1 MNRRIRQYIG
11 LIVAVA
17 LYYVIHEGA
26 HLAVA
31 LALGV
36 FKQINIIGLGM
47 QIDVFA
53 EQMSPTQ
60 MGWFCAAGPLTTL
73 VVGWLMVVF
82 VSKICSIK
90 SALIRT
96 CAWYT
101 SLTMLILDPLYL
113 GIFYRWVGGGDM
125 NGIAQIVPEMGA
137 SVVAVIVGVVN
148 LVLIW
153 KVLYPAYARSFANE
167 KRDL

>member
-1 MNRRIRQYIG
+1 MSRRIRQYIG
-11 LIVAVA
+11 LVAAVV

-31 LALGV
+31 LVLGV

-53 EQMSPTQ
+53 EQMTSSQ
-60 MGWFCAAGPLTTL
+60 MGWFCAAGPIATF
-73 VVGWLMVVF
+73 VAGWLLVIF
-82 VSKICSIK
+82 TSKICNIK

-113 GIFYRWVGGGDM
+113 GLFYRWVGGGDM
-125 NGIAQIVPEMGA
+125 NGIALIVPEVVA
-137 SVVAVIVGVVN
+137 SVVAAIIGVVN
-148 LVLIW
+148 IIIIW
-153 KVLYPAYARSFANE
+153 KVLYPAYTRSFAEE
-167 KRDL
+167 KK

>member
-1 MNRRIRQYIG
+1 MSRRIRQYIG
-11 LIVAVA
+11 LVAAVV

-53 EQMSPTQ
+53 EQMTPSQ
-60 MGWFCAAGPLTTL
+60 MGWFCAAGPIATF
-73 VVGWLMVVF
+73 VAGWLLVIF
-82 VSKICSIK
+82 TSKICSMR

-113 GIFYRWVGGGDM
+113 SLFYRWVGGGDM
-125 NGIAQIVPEMGA
+125 NGIALIVPEVVA
-137 SVVAVIVGVVN
+137 SVVAAIIGVVN
-148 LVLIW
+148 IIIIW
-153 KVLYPAYARSFANE
+153 KVLYPAYTRSFAEE
-167 KRDL
+167 KK

>member
-1 MNRRIRQYIG
+1 MSRRIRQYIG
-11 LIVAVA
+11 LVVAVA

-53 EQMSPTQ
+53 EQMTSSQ
-60 MGWFCAAGPLTTL
+60 MGWFCAAGPIATS
-73 VVGWLMVVF
+73 VVGWLLVLF
-82 VSKICSIK
+82 ARRICSMN

-101 SLTMLILDPLYL
+101 SLTMLVLDPLYL

-125 NGIAQIVPEMGA
+125 NGIALIVPE
-137 SVVAVIVGVVN
+137 VVASAVAVVVGVVN
-148 LVLIW
+148 IILIW
-153 KVLYPAYARSFANE
+153 RVLYPAYTRSFAEE
-167 KRDL
+167 KK

>member
-1 MNRRIRQYIG
+1 MSRRIRQYIG
-11 LIVAVA
+11 LVAAVV

-31 LALGV
+31 LTLGV

-47 QIDVFA
+47 QIDVVA
-53 EQMSPTQ
+53 EQMTSSQ
-60 MGWFCAAGPLTTL
+60 MGWFCAAGPIATF
-73 VVGWLMVVF
+73 VAGWLLVIF
-82 VSKICSIK
+82 TSKICNIK

-113 GIFYRWVGGGDM
+113 GVFYRWVGGGDM
-125 NGIAQIVPEMGA
+125 NGIALIVPEVVA
-137 SVVAVIVGVVN
+137 SVVAAIIGVVN
-148 LVLIW
+148 IIVIW
-153 KVLYPAYARSFANE
+153 KVLYLAYTRSFAEE
-167 KRDL
+167 KK

>member
-1 MNRRIRQYIG
+1 MSRRIRQYIG
-11 LIVAVA
+11 LVAAVV

-53 EQMSPTQ
+53 EQMTSSQ
-60 MGWFCAAGPLTTL
+60 MGWFCAAGPIATF
-73 VVGWLMVVF
+73 VAGWLLVIF
-82 VSKICSIK
+82 TSKICNIK

-101 SLTMLILDPLYL
+101 ALTMLILDPLYL
-113 GIFYRWVGGGDM
+113 GLFYRWVGGGDM
-125 NGIAQIVPEMGA
+125 NGIALIVPEVVA
-137 SVVAVIVGVVN
+137 SVVAAIIGVVN
-148 LVLIW
+148 IIIIW
-153 KVLYPAYARSFANE
+153 KVLYPAYTRSFAEE
-167 KRDL
+167 KK

>member
-1 MNRRIRQYIG
+1 MSRRIRQYIG
-11 LIVAVA
+11 LVVAVV

-31 LALGV
+31 LGMGT
-36 FKQINIIGLGM
+36 FKQINFIGLGM

-53 EQMSPTQ
+53 EQMTPTQ
-60 MGWFCAAGPLTTL
+60 MGWFCVAGPLTTF
-73 VVGWLMVVF
+73 VVGWLLVVF
-82 VSKICSIK
+82 AGKICSVE

-101 SLTMLILDPLYL
+101 SLTMLVLDALYL

-125 NGIAQIVPEMGA
+125 NGIALIVPEVVA
-137 SVVAVIVGVVN
+137 SVVAIAIGVLN
-148 LVLIW
+148 IILIW
-153 KVLYPAYARSFANE
+153 RVLYPAYARSFADE
-167 KRDL
+167 KK

>member
-1 MNRRIRQYIG
+1 MSRRIRQYIG
-11 LIVAVA
+11 LVVAVV

-31 LALGV
+31 LGMGT
-36 FKQINIIGLGM
+36 FKQINFIGLGM

-53 EQMSPTQ
+53 EQMTPTQ
-60 MGWFCAAGPLTTL
+60 MGWFCVAGPLTTF
-73 VVGWLMVVF
+73 VVGWLLVVF
-82 VSKICSIK
+82 AGKICSVE

-101 SLTMLILDPLYL
+101 SLTMLVLDALYL

-125 NGIAQIVPEMGA
+125 NGITLIVPEVVA
-137 SVVAVIVGVVN
+137 SVVAIAIGVLN
-148 LVLIW
+148 IILIW
-153 KVLYPAYARSFANE
+153 RVLYPAYARSFADE
-167 KRDL
+167 KK

>member
-1 MNRRIRQYIG
+1 MSRRIRQYIG
-11 LIVAVA
+11 LVAAVV

-53 EQMSPTQ
+53 EQMTSSQ
-60 MGWFCAAGPLTTL
+60 MGWFCAAGLIATFIA
-73 VVGWLMVVF
+73 GWLLVLF
-82 VSKICSIK
+82 AGKICSMR

-113 GIFYRWVGGGDM
+113 GVFYRWVGGGDM
-125 NGIAQIVPEMGA
+125 NGIALIVPEEVA
-137 SVVAVIVGVVN
+137 TVVAAIIGVVN
-148 LVLIW
+148 IIVIW
-153 KVLYPAYARSFANE
+153 KALYP
-167 KRDL
+167 

>member
-1 MNRRIRQYIG
+1 MSRRIRQYIG
-11 LIVAVA
+11 LVAAVV

-31 LALGV
+31 LVLGV

-47 QIDVFA
+47 QIDVVA
-53 EQMSPTQ
+53 EQMTSSQ
-60 MGWFCAAGPLTTL
+60 MGWFCAAGPIATF
-73 VVGWLMVVF
+73 VAGWLLVIF
-82 VSKICSIK
+82 TSKICSMR

-113 GIFYRWVGGGDM
+113 SLFYRWVGGGDM
-125 NGIAQIVPEMGA
+125 NGIALIVPEVVV
-137 SVVAVIVGVVN
+137 SVVAAIIGVVN
-148 LVLIW
+148 IIVIW
-153 KVLYPAYARSFANE
+153 KVLYPAYTRSFAEE
-167 KRDL
+167 KK

>member
-1 MNRRIRQYIG
+1 MSRRIRQYIG
-11 LIVAVA
+11 LVAAVV

-53 EQMSPTQ
+53 EQMTSSQ
-60 MGWFCAAGPLTTL
+60 MGWFCAAGPIATF
-73 VVGWLMVVF
+73 VVGWLLVLF
-82 VSKICSIK
+82 ARRICNIK

-101 SLTMLILDPLYL
+101 SLTMLVLDPLYL
-113 GIFYRWVGGGDM
+113 GLFYRWVGGGDM
-125 NGIAQIVPEMGA
+125 NGIALIVPE
-137 SVVAVIVGVVN
+137 VVASAVAAVVGVVN
-148 LVLIW
+148 IILIW
-153 KVLYPAYARSFANE
+153 RVLYPAYTRSFAEE
-167 KRDL
+167 KK

>member
-1 MNRRIRQYIG
+1 MSRRIRQYIG
-11 LIVAVA
+11 LVAAVV

-53 EQMSPTQ
+53 EQMTSSQ
-60 MGWFCAAGPLTTL
+60 MGWFCAAGPIATF
-73 VVGWLMVVF
+73 VAGWLLVF
-82 VSKICSIK
+82 FAGKICSMK

-113 GIFYRWVGGGDM
+113 SLFYRWVGGGDM
-125 NGIAQIVPEMGA
+125 NGIALIVPEVVA
-137 SVVAVIVGVVN
+137 SVVAAIIGVVN
-148 LVLIW
+148 IIVIW
-153 KVLYPAYARSFANE
+153 KVLYPAYTRSFAEE
-167 KRDL
+167 KK